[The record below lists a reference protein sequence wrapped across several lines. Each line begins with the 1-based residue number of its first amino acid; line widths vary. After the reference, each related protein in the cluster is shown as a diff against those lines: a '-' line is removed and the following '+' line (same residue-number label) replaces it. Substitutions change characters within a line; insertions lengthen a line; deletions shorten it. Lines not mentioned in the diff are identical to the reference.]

1 MRHGTGAHFA
11 CLDFLFEIFHR
22 NILPEISV
30 KVDDDG
36 LDAAHGIENGGEV
49 VVVADLRGELF
60 AFDAEFVFQEVVG
73 KGDPVTFGICHVM
86 SVEVAG
92 GSAELSGER
101 NVFQESDLLF
111 ETIDIDL
118 DLLSESCGGSR
129 LPVCSCQHGDIF
141 PFLRSVFEC
150 PDEFF
155 QLRKIDLFG
164 GFFEHEG
171 EGCVV
176 DVL

>member
-1 MRHGTGAHFA
+1 MEKLELIAPCHFG
-11 CLDFLFEIFHR
+11 LESVLKREIQD
-22 NILPEISV
+22 LGYEISSV
-30 KVDDDG
+30 EDG
-36 LDAAHGIENGGEV
+36 RVSFWG
-49 VVVADLRGELF
+49 
-60 AFDAEFVFQEVVG
+60 DAEFVFQEVVG

-118 DLLSESCGGSR
+118 DFLSESCGGSR
-129 LPVCSCQHGDIF
+129 LSVCSCQHGDIF